1 MYFIY
6 DILYKYLF
14 GDKSDKTILCIN
26 SFYKTHRLFNY
37 VVEKAE
43 VIEDD
48 DDYDDEMK
56 FERYLRDN
64 H

>member
-14 GDKSDKTILCIN
+14 GDTSDKDILCIN
-26 SFYKTHRLFNY
+26 SFYKTPRLYNY
-37 VVEKAE
+37 AVEKAE